1 MADESPLAHSPTL
14 VGSSSP
20 PRNDEDELAPGTTVG
35 EYVVER
41 FLGAG
46 AMGEVYA
53 GKQPVI
59 GKKVAIK
66 VLKREVGASAD
77 GAERFTREARAVNQV
92 DHPGVIDIFSFGRMT
107 DGRLY
112 LVMDLVE
119 GKSLRKALIDG
130 PLDAAVA
137 LDVLD
142 QIAAA
147 LDAAHARGVI
157 HRDLKPD
164 NVMLGS
170 GDPPKV
176 FVLDF
181 GLAKLL
187 STGDSA
193 KVSMLT
199 GQGTWL
205 GTPGYMA
212 PEQWS
217 ADGAGPASDRYSL
230 GVIAFEL
237 LSGSLPFKA
246 ESLPQMMEQHFRAK
260 VPALSSRGAIP
271 ASAAFDPILTRA
283 MAKNP
288 AERFATAREMVAA
301 LRAVAGGTRVAGA
314 AAPTKLW
321 IPAVAGAGVLGLSVA
336 AVLAMRGSDKD
347 PRRPSPSANPV
358 AVPGGKVRIELLSVP
373 PGAEVR
379 RAGNL
384 AGITP
389 LVLDVLPN
397 ESFAVE
403 LRKPGYTT
411 LREKIDVSDTA
422 PQLPVYRLA
431 EINGFE
437 GVWALPGGQ
446 LRAFKRNADKVSVSK
461 LDAVDGPQTF
471 YRHLEL
477 VHADSG
483 VTFATNEEMV
493 DPRAPNEPSCH
504 VPHRVEYHYEPATDA
519 FEVRR
524 ERVVVD
530 IVNGSCVIRSATLE
544 PPLKLARADQ
554 ASDTERVSLP
564 PVGKPILSSPSS
576 EEKGTQATEK
586 KPVKPSSKK
595 LEGSPQKPVSPKNVD
610 KLAPDVN
617 EPVQTKKKA
626 SAPALNNE
634 PPPPQTLEPRTPA
647 QAPQEPEPKAPLPP
661 LSKTSPSKAP
671 TTKLP
676 PQQTDEPQAVKPS
689 AQPIQK
695 RK

>member
-1 MADESPLAHSPTL
+1 MADASPLAHSPT
-14 VGSSSP
+14 VVASSSP
-20 PRNDEDELAPGTTVG
+20 PSNEDDELAPGTAVG

-92 DHPGVIDIFSFGRMT
+92 DHPGVIDIFSFGQTT

-130 PLDAAVA
+130 PLDAMAA

-142 QIAAA
+142 QIADA

-164 NVMLGS
+164 NVMLGP
-170 GDPPKV
+170 GQPPKV
-176 FVLDF
+176 YVLDF

-217 ADGAGPASDRYSL
+217 ADGAGPASDRYAL

-246 ESLPQMMEQHFRAK
+246 DSLPQMMEQHFRAK

-271 ASAAFDPILTRA
+271 TSAAFDPVVSRA

-288 AERFATAREMVAA
+288 DERFSTAREMVEA
-301 LRAVAGGTRVAGA
+301 LRAVAGGKRVARTT
-314 AAPTKLW
+314 APTKLW
-321 IPAVAGAGVLGLSVA
+321 IPAGAGAGVLGLSVA
-336 AVLAMRGSDKD
+336 AVLAMRGRTDD
-347 PRRPSPSANPV
+347 TRRPSPAANPV
-358 AVPGGKVRIELLSVP
+358 AAPAGMVRLEILSVP

-379 RAGNL
+379 RGGNL
-384 AGITP
+384 VGITP
-389 LVLDVLPN
+389 LLLDVAPRERL
-397 ESFAVE
+397 ALE
-403 LRKPGYTT
+403 LRKPGYAT
-411 LREKIDVSDTA
+411 LREQVNVTAEA

-437 GVWALPGGQ
+437 GVWAMPGGQ
-446 LRAFKRNADKVSVSK
+446 LRAFKRNADKVAVSK

-471 YRHLEL
+471 FRHLDL
-477 VHADSG
+477 VPADTG

-493 DPRAPNEPSCH
+493 DPRAPHEPSCH
-504 VPHRVEYHYEPATDA
+504 IPHRVEYHYEPSTDA
-519 FEVRR
+519 FELRR
-524 ERVVVD
+524 ERVAVD
-530 IVNGSCVIRSATLE
+530 LVNGSCVIRSATLE
-544 PPLKLARADQ
+544 APIKLARADLH
-554 ASDTERVSLP
+554 SETERVTLP
-564 PVGKPILSSPSS
+564 PVGKPVF
-576 EEKGTQATEK
+576 EKSLT
-586 KPVKPSSKK
+586 
-595 LEGSPQKPVSPKNVD
+595 VSPK
-610 KLAPDVN
+610 KPKAPS
-617 EPVQTKKKA
+617 KKSAALDDSNAFGNGQNAA
-626 SAPALNNE
+626 SGEQNAPAQKSSI
-634 PPPPQTLEPRTPA
+634 P
-647 QAPQEPEPKAPLPP
+647 QAPQQAAKPPAQIQNNAPP
-661 LSKTSPSKAP
+661 L
-671 TTKLP
+671 
-676 PQQTDEPQAVKPS
+676 QQK
-689 AQPIQK
+689 K
-695 RK
+695 